1 MGVAM
6 STQGWVSG
14 LLLFSLLVY
23 AVISDLRHH
32 RIPNL
37 LVLMGLALGL
47 AGQLFMGGLA
57 GLGQGM
63 LGALIGFGL
72 FLLLYAVGGMA
83 AGDVKLMAM
92 VGAFLTPQQ
101 ALVATA
107 ASLIA
112 GGLCG
117 LALVLWH
124 GQLRQTL
131 GRYGVMLRSHSYLA
145 PGAGE
150 VAGRPFPYAIAILL
164 GTAASGVWFHVSS

>member
-1 MGVAM
+1 G
-6 STQGWVSG
+6 
-14 LLLFSLLVY
+14 
-23 AVISDLRHH
+23 
-32 RIPNL
+32 
-37 LVLMGLALGL
+37 
-47 AGQLFMGGLA
+47 

-72 FLLLYAVGGMA
+72 FLMLYAAGGMA

-101 ALVATA
+101 ALAVAA
-107 ASLIA
+107 ASLMV

-117 LALVLWH
+117 LALMIWH

-131 GRYGVMLRSHSYLA
+131 GRYALMLRSQSYLA
-145 PGAGE
+145 PAAGE

-164 GTAASGVWFHVSS
+164 GTLASSLWFHFD

>member
-1 MGVAM
+1 MTA
-6 STQGWVSG
+6 QGWLSG
-14 LLLFSLLVY
+14 LLLLTLLSY
-23 AVISDLRHH
+23 AVVSDVRHH

-37 LVLMGLALGL
+37 LVLTGLALGL
-47 AGQLFMGGLA
+47 TGQLFMGGLG

-72 FLLLYAVGGMA
+72 FLLLYAAGGMA

-101 ALVATA
+101 ALAATA
-107 ASLIA
+107 ASLMA

-124 GQLRQTL
+124 GQFRQTL
-131 GRYGVMLRSHSYLA
+131 SRYGVMLRSHSYLA

-150 VAGRPFPYAIAILL
+150 VAGQPFPYAIAILL
-164 GTAASGVWFHVSS
+164 GTAASGLWFHVNS

>member
-1 MGVAM
+1 MDI
-6 STQGWVSG
+6 QGWASE
-14 LLLFSLLVY
+14 LLLLSLLGY
-23 AVISDLRHH
+23 AVVSDVRHH
-32 RIPNL
+32 RIPNR
-37 LVLMGLALGL
+37 LVLTGLALGL
-47 AGQLFMGGLA
+47 AGQAFAGGLG

-72 FLLLYAVGGMA
+72 FLMLYAAGGMA

-101 ALVATA
+101 ALAAAA
-107 ASLIA
+107 ASLMV

-117 LALVLWH
+117 LALMIWH

-131 GRYGVMLRSHSYLA
+131 GRYALMLRSQSYLA
-145 PGAGE
+145 PAAGE

-164 GTAASGVWFHVSS
+164 GTCASSLWFHFD